1 VLTCAASVLAGVL
14 GVLQRSM
21 VQLVCETHR
30 QRQNAWC
37 DPMTPLTVQQI
48 QQRLA
53 LVFDSHGIEK
63 AILFGSYARGEAS
76 KHSDVDLILVK
87 QTKQRFLDRYEGL
100 LQDLF
105 LALPGLAVDALV
117 YTPDEFETMRQR
129 RFLARALQEGKLIYE
144 S

>member
-1 VLTCAASVLAGVL
+1 
-14 GVLQRSM
+14 
-21 VQLVCETHR
+21 
-30 QRQNAWC
+30 
-37 DPMTPLTVQQI
+37 MTPLTVQQI

-53 LVFDSHGIEK
+53 LVFRSHGIEK

-129 RFLARALQEGKLIYE
+129 RFLARALMEGKLIYE